1 LVFVLLD
8 FFVKVEEDDR
18 KILILTKMKK
28 KEKKLNV
35 RLCLF
40 VDMDGHGRRGKEREE
55 NRSDLVREME
65 R

>member
-1 LVFVLLD
+1 
-8 FFVKVEEDDR
+8 VKVEEDDR